1 MVRGRP
7 AVLGLCGLVLAAM
20 IAAALRIHSLEQR
33 VASLEKASRAPA
45 TVAASPVNGL
55 TWAPEDRGSATL
67 QLPDGN
73 RVVTSRLPKGAQL
86 PRGTTA
92 HEINGMTYYVMP
104 LAESG
109 NAVSR
114 R

>member
-1 MVRGRP
+1 MVRGRL
-7 AVLGLCGLVLAAM
+7 AVLGLCGVVLSAM
-20 IAAALRIHSLEQR
+20 VAAALRIHSLEQ
-33 VASLEKASRAPA
+33 RAPA